1 MNDLSNASSIQ
12 SHCYS
17 CKPIPSQVL
26 YVLVPLFFTGLAVSI
41 FILIAVHNA
50 FLFVSLL
57 CLSALVAAF
66 LIWNTVNWRRSRA
79 LFCYLRSFPDSD
91 LRLAR
96 HGQLVKITGLV
107 SCGNISLESSYEKAT
122 RCIYTS
128 TLLYEYPGLGLK
140 LADAKVPCFGWGLAY
155 CERFSTDFYITDS
168 KSGIRA
174 LVKAGSGSRVT
185 PLIVESRL
193 VNTTRKCRFLS
204 SHFKKWLAERNISGQ
219 ARLLRLE
226 EGYVKEGSSM
236 AVIGMLHRDNDAL
249 MIVQPPELLSTGCL
263 WRKLLLP
270 VDIDGVILGVP
281 EMVGPVANPP
291 SSMQQWEH

>member
-96 HGQLVKITGLV
+96 HGQLVKITGV
-107 SCGNISLESSYEKAT
+107 IRISYYRQSILFVGFWFFV
-122 RCIYTS
+122 R
-128 TLLYEYPGLGLK
+128 LG
-140 LADAKVPCFGWGLAY
+140 
-155 CERFSTDFYITDS
+155 
-168 KSGIRA
+168 SGI
-174 LVKAGSGSRVT
+174 VKWEMGSWILGGVV
-185 PLIVESRL
+185 LGV
-193 VNTTRKCRFLS
+193 
-204 SHFKKWLAERNISGQ
+204 
-219 ARLLRLE
+219 
-226 EGYVKEGSSM
+226 
-236 AVIGMLHRDNDAL
+236 
-249 MIVQPPELLSTGCL
+249 
-263 WRKLLLP
+263 LLLAKMGNFNSRSK
-270 VDIDGVILGVP
+270 IFLGR
-281 EMVGPVANPP
+281 N
-291 SSMQQWEH
+291 